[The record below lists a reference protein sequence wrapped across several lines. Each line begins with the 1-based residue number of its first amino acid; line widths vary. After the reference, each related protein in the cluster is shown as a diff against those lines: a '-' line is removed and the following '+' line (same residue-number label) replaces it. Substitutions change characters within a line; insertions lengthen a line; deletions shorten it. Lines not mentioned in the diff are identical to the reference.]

1 MEKVNFIGLT
11 GQFMREN
18 LKTIFVKVR
27 ENILMKMGRLTKE
40 ILKIIFTMVK
50 GFSNTK
56 MEINMKVLG
65 KKV

>member
-1 MEKVNFIGLT
+1 MENFIGLM

-27 ENILMKMGRLTKE
+27 ENILMKMGRPTRE
-40 ILKIIFTMVK
+40 ILKIIYTMVK

-56 MEINMKVLG
+56 VEINMKVLG